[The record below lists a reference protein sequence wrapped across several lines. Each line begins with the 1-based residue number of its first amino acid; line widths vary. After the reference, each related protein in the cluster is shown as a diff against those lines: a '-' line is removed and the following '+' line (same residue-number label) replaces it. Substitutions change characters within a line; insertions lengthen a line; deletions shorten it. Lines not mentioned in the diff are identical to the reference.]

1 MLIWGSVTHQCSE
14 CMCVCHIAKYKD
26 YNMCVFGV
34 RTRERK
40 EPADHLRDDI
50 SVLFHSS
57 TEKGVSQEGKHIFS
71 TFAQAHTHTLIH
83 RCVGTDW
90 APVSE
95 STWSVKDNPKGK
107 QRANE
112 TLMSWSRISWS
123 LLQLHL
129 CTAFCLCSA
138 HNPQTSPHPNKPIRK
153 LHTSQTKSQGEIYR
167 RSEDE
172 GIFSFSVSGPAL
184 VFPNWSR
191 EIYLLCKA
199 KDNWMIICNENI

>member
-1 MLIWGSVTHQCSE
+1 MRVWGEDKREKRASRPLERRHFCSFSQLNREGCVTRGQT
-14 CMCVCHIAKYKD
+14 HIL
-26 YNMCVFGV
+26 NLCTG
-34 RTRERK
+34 T
-40 EPADHLRDDI
+40 
-50 SVLFHSS
+50 
-57 TEKGVSQEGKHIFS
+57 
-71 TFAQAHTHTLIH
+71 HTHTLIH